1 MCKVRNPGRIFP
13 ARKHIKDGEYI
24 VNGRDLVEMVGL
36 MVTAT
41 GTVTEEDGAEIID
54 VTSVVE
60 VN

>member
-1 MCKVRNPGRIFP
+1 
-13 ARKHIKDGEYI
+13 
-24 VNGRDLVEMVGL
+24 MVGL

>member
-1 MCKVRNPGRIFP
+1 VCKVRNTSRIFP

-24 VNGRDLVEMVGL
+24 VNGRDPVETVGL
-36 MVTAT
+36 I
-41 GTVTEEDGAEIID
+41 GTVTEEDGAKIID